1 MHTFYSQPDVKYW
14 WLLILFPSEFIGPN
28 NSLQNLSSGFKS
40 NWGLELK
47 AQFCLLHTKYVCG
60 ALLSS
65 ENTITVKFIIIILL
79 GSCHQMLQRR
89 IPTSHVPLRN
99 FLFFINSRPLCA
111 SGELYYHF
119 SFSNKIPLLPVRG
132 LFSVN
137 ISSHPS
143 KQTLCIFRA
152 IWKRWSVLSKERK
165 Y

>member
-1 MHTFYSQPDVKYW
+1 MCTNH
-14 WLLILFPSEFIGPN
+14 LLN
-28 NSLQNLSSGFKS
+28 NAIKRLQGSG
-40 NWGLELK
+40 
-47 AQFCLLHTKYVCG
+47 QR
-60 ALLSS
+60 
-65 ENTITVKFIIIILL
+65 L
-79 GSCHQMLQRR
+79 GSREVATLIWFSNCLVTTKLICSNQCSRVGKGSYHQMLQRR
-89 IPTSHVPLRN
+89 IPTSHVHLRN

-152 IWKRWSVLSKERK
+152 IWKR
-165 Y
+165 